1 MADEQKP
8 KREYRMPFPMAI
20 QVWVIIF
27 MLVSLLVSEISLRV
41 LNQTKGPTLP
51 VPAPSPPP
59 AVSPG
64 TAMLKNYGSTRQP
77 PTQDLT
83 DLHRVWENFTLLV
96 KAPLP
101 LGANEDIAAA
111 LLGKNPGKLA
121 FVAPGAPFLN
131 ASGQLIDRW
140 QSPLF
145 FHAIDQRRLDIRSA
159 GPDRQMWT
167 ADDLHRRYDGQFV
180 TGEALNASSLFEA
193 TRDYR
198 PRPNQ

>member
-1 MADEQKP
+1 MAEEQKP
-8 KREYRMPFPMAI
+8 KREYRMPYPMAI
-20 QVWVIIF
+20 QVWVLIAVV
-27 MLVSLLVSEISLRV
+27 VSFLISHFSADRTPEPKAPPVSAEL
-41 LNQTKGPTLP
+41 PT
-51 VPAPSPPP
+51 PPP
-59 AVSPG
+59 SVSPG
-64 TAMLKNYGSTRQP
+64 TEMLKNYGSTRQP
-77 PTQDLT
+77 PAQDLT

-111 LLGKNPGKLA
+111 LLGKNRGKLA
-121 FVAPGAPFLN
+121 FVAPGAPYLN

-180 TGEALNASSLFEA
+180 IGEALNASSLFEA

>member
-8 KREYRMPFPMAI
+8 LLKLQFGKL
-20 QVWVIIF
+20 
-27 MLVSLLVSEISLRV
+27 MLLLVVTFVLYFFNRTEPQPPPSL
-41 LNQTKGPTLP
+41 PLP
-51 VPAPSPPP
+51 ADKPATPPP
-59 AVSPG
+59 AVFPG

-83 DLHRVWENFTLLV
+83 DLHRVWENFTLLI

-111 LLGKNPGKLA
+111 LLGKNPDKLV
-121 FVAPGAPFLN
+121 FVTPDAAHLN